1 MIGRSGQRHG
11 KVKMRTL
18 HLDCSIGR
26 GDYFQNRMELHGQNI
41 IGGKSTASA
50 GAKIFSAAAAA
61 TGEKLPPVFHE
72 ATAAEADEALLL
84 AEKAFE
90 EYRALP
96 PERIAEFLD
105 KCAEEILQLGD
116 ELLQRANLETALPEQ
131 RLIGERAR
139 TVNQLK
145 MFAEIIR
152 EGSWLEATIDRALP
166 DRKPQ
171 PKPDLRRMLIPL
183 GPVVV
188 FGASNF
194 PLAYSVAGGDTASA
208 LAAGCPVVVKAHPAH
223 PGTSEMVA
231 RAILS
236 ASEATKMPDG
246 IFSMVHGANEISLHL
261 VKHPAT
267 RAVGFTGSLQGGRAL
282 FDAAAARPEPIP
294 VYAEMGS
301 TNPVFIL
308 PGVLKK
314 NGAAIAEDFVQ
325 SFTLGVGQFCTN
337 PGIAIGCQGGDW
349 KNFVARAAELTKSVA
364 PGVMLHRG
372 IHEKFESGAKQ
383 FEKISGVSV
392 AGKSSAEANE
402 RASAI
407 LFETNAKTFREQQI
421 ALGEEVF
428 GPSTLLV
435 SCGASEELEANRAF
449 GLHGQLTATIH
460 GTDEDLAQNQN
471 LIAILRQK
479 VGRLIFNQFPTGVE
493 VCPSMQH
500 GGPYPATTDLR
511 STSVGAYAI
520 KRFARPVCFQ
530 NFPDAALPAELQNKN
545 SRSLWRLVDNQLT
558 KSDL

>member
-1 MIGRSGQRHG
+1 
-11 KVKMRTL
+11 MRML
-18 HLDCSIGR
+18 PLACSIGR

-41 IGGKSTASA
+41 IGGKPTASA
-50 GAKIFSAAAAA
+50 DAKTFSADDAV
-61 TGEKLPPVFHE
+61 TGEKLSPQFYA
-72 ATAAEADEALLL
+72 ATFAEADEALKL
-84 AEKAFE
+84 AECAFE
-90 EYRALP
+90 KYRALP

-105 KCAEEILQLGD
+105 QCAEEILRLGD
-116 ELLQRANLETALPEQ
+116 ELLKRANLETALPEQ

-145 MFAEIIR
+145 MFAEIIC
-152 EGSWLEATIDRALP
+152 EGSWLEATINRAIP
-166 DRKPQ
+166 DRKPL

-208 LAAGCPVVVKAHPAH
+208 LAAGCPVIVKAHPAH

-236 ASEATKMPDG
+236 AIEATKMPNG

-261 VKHPAT
+261 VKHPLT
-267 RAVGFTGSLQGGRAL
+267 KAVGFTGSLQGGRAL
-282 FDAAAARPEPIP
+282 FDAAATRPEPIP
-294 VYAEMGS
+294 IYAEMGS

-308 PGVLKK
+308 PGALKK
-314 NGAAIAEDFVQ
+314 NGAAIAENFVQ

-337 PGIAIGCQGGDW
+337 PGIAIGCQSDDW
-349 KNFVARAAELTKSVA
+349 KNFVTRASELTKSVA
-364 PGVMLHRG
+364 PGAMLHRG
-372 IHEKFESGAKQ
+372 ILEKFESGA
-383 FEKISGVSV
+383 EKFQKTSGVNV
-392 AGKSSAEANE
+392 AAQSSAEANE
-402 RASAI
+402 RAGAI
-407 LFETNAKTFREQQI
+407 LFVTDAKTFREKKN
-421 ALGEEVF
+421 LSEEVF

-435 SCGASEELEANRAF
+435 SCGTTAELEQIAR

-460 GTDEDLAQNQN
+460 GTDEDLAQHKN

-479 VGRLIFNQFPTGVE
+479 AGRLIFNQFPTGVE

-500 GGPYPATTDLR
+500 GGPYPATTDSR
-511 STSVGAYAI
+511 TTSVGAYAI

-530 NFPDAALPAELQNKN
+530 NFPDAALPPELQNKN
-545 SRSLWRLVDNQLT
+545 SRNLWRLVDNQFT
-558 KSDL
+558 QADV